1 MQIADAHLTYC
12 TNIHPGESWEQ
23 VRENVRSHVLAVKAR
38 VAPERPFGVGL
49 RLSARAAQALREP
62 ARLAE
67 FQRLLAEHQLYVF
80 TINGFPYGPFHAEPV
95 KASVYRPD
103 WREAERGRYTSDLS
117 YLLAQLLPEGGSGSI
132 STVPGGFKADVA
144 GPEQVASIA
153 EQLLQQALELHR
165 LEQQTGRLVT
175 LALEPEPCCLL
186 ETTAETI
193 AFFEQELCSARALA
207 GLAARAQLSPGAA
220 ERLVRR
226 HLGVCLD
233 TCHAAIEFESAD
245 ETLDQLSSAGIAI
258 HKIQLSTGLR
268 LPPSADGLQALSA
281 YDEPVYLHQVVA
293 QTRGGQL
300 LRYADLPQ
308 ALADRE
314 ARLAEEWRVHFHVPL
329 YRAELGHFGNTQ
341 AFLARV
347 LERQRQAALA
357 GRPLSR
363 QLEVETYTW
372 DVLPAEQRQG
382 GVVASIARELGWVQA
397 RLLPTAPASSP
408 ERQPQS

>member
-1 MQIADAHLTYC
+1 MWIADAHLTYC

-23 VRENVRSHVLAVKAR
+23 VFENVRTHVLAVKAR

-62 ARLAE
+62 ERLAA
-67 FQRLLAEHQLYVF
+67 FRDFLAQHQLYVF

-95 KASVYRPD
+95 KANVYRPD
-103 WREAERGRYTSDLS
+103 WREAERGRYTSDLA
-117 YLLAQLLPEGGSGSI
+117 YLLAALLPEGGSGSI

-144 GPEQVASIA
+144 GPEHVASIA
-153 EQLLQQALELHR
+153 RQLLEQALELNR
-165 LEQQTGRLVT
+165 LQHATGRTVT

-207 GLAARAQLSPGAA
+207 GLASRAQVSRA
-220 ERLVRR
+220 EAELIVRR

-245 ETLDQLSSAGIAI
+245 DTLDRLSGAGIGI

-268 LPPSADGLQALSA
+268 LPPSADGLAALAA

-293 QTRGGQL
+293 RTSGGQL
-300 LRYADLPQ
+300 LRYTDLPQ
-308 ALADRE
+308 ALADRQ
-314 ARLAEEWRVHFHVPL
+314 ARAAQEWRVHFHVPL
-329 YRAELGHFGNTQ
+329 YRSELGHFGNTQ

-357 GRPLSR
+357 GKPLAQ

-372 DVLPAEQRQG
+372 DVLPAEQRAG
-382 GVVASIARELGWVQA
+382 GVVASIARELDWVQA
-397 RLLPTAPASSP
+397 RLLHPAQEPPRSP
-408 ERQPQS
+408 